1 MPRYKVFLVYISNV
15 CDDLPAK
22 DVARSGGRV
31 YRVESRALP
40 QADAERIATG
50 ISAEPAALPALIEKL
65 LRLGP
70 PLPTAAPGGDTVSR
84 TRRRGDS
91 STEPPLRCVL
101 VRWLRQAAA

>member
-1 MPRYKVFLVYISNV
+1 MWPG
-15 CDDLPAK
+15 A
-22 DVARSGGRV
+22 AGGSTASRA
-31 YRVESRALP
+31 RALP

-70 PLPTAAPGGDTVSR
+70 PLPTAAPEVRHTVSR

-101 VRWLRQAAA
+101 VRWLRQPAA